1 MPVDVQDVAVLREK
15 HAALDRIIR
24 DEEQRLWPNQ
34 LEIRRMKLEKL
45 HLKERIDGIMAER
58 LTMTAQ

>member
-1 MPVDVQDVAVLREK
+1 MPPW
-15 HAALDRIIR
+15 IGSS

-58 LTMTAQ
+58 HSMTAQ